1 LCCFITDELHGH
13 PRSDFLN
20 LKIKIGVSNFLIT
33 LFWFHFYK

>member
-1 LCCFITDELHGH
+1 LHGH
-13 PRSDFLN
+13 PISDFLN